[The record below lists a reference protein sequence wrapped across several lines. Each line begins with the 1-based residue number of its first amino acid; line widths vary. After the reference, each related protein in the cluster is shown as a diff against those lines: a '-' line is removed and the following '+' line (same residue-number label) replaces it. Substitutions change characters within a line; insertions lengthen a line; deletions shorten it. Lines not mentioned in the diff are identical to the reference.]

1 VPLWRTMAT
10 VQALYSRGFNGR
22 HRLYGPFWQG
32 RYRAK
37 LVQDPR
43 YLMQLL
49 LWSGRWFV
57 PGSWW

>member
-1 VPLWRTMAT
+1 MAT